1 VAYDLNRT
9 HVEQINDLCFT
20 PLCLLG
26 CKEAPVAVT
35 NGSKITVSY
44 PMGLFVWVS
53 SFSPHP
59 EVFEDAI
66 VSVVKGFLGGRV
78 AVVVNQNSKYQLI
91 LSISQACFLFH
102 ILLFGQGI

>member
-9 HVEQINDLCFT
+9 HIEQIDDLRFT
-20 PLCLLG
+20 ALRLLS

-35 NGSKITVSY
+35 NGPKITISY

-53 SFSPHP
+53 SFSPLP

-66 VSVVKGFLGGRV
+66 VNVIKGFLGACV
-78 AVVVNQNSKYQLI
+78 AVVVSPAPDYRVE
-91 LSISQACFLFH
+91 H
-102 ILLFGQGI
+102 P